1 MGGKAGQVG
10 TRKSLLQQR
19 IDELEE
25 ASFVIKKDNDRLE
38 SEVFYLGETQA
49 ALGKKVDELLKI
61 NIVQCER
68 LGHEDLL
75 RSRIK
80 ELEAQ
85 VEKDES
91 PEEAAP

>member
-38 SEVFYLGETQA
+38 SEVTS
-49 ALGKKVDELLKI
+49 KT
-61 NIVQCER
+61 
-68 LGHEDLL
+68 
-75 RSRIK
+75 
-80 ELEAQ
+80 
-85 VEKDES
+85 
-91 PEEAAP
+91 